1 LPPRSNIGAAAPL
14 RRWAAL
20 RARLSAPPPSRYPR
34 DVQSLGSETDELT
47 ALCCFTFFETEGKLG
62 VFLSDRLRGWIRGVI
77 PPRWIRR
84 SPPAAQEA
92 DPWDRT
98 TMPLGIATY
107 APWDGQWWECQHIRA
122 ARSPRTV
129 VPARRQCVNRTL
141 SKNGGLCQARIHSW
155 QAGSLPSSNETYPL
169 RRMRPR
175 KRQSHEPF
183 CKWRNG
189 NARWVRPQHRPHM
202 QRPGKG
208 SFQWA

>member
-1 LPPRSNIGAAAPL
+1 VNLTNINHLIADCRLDRTLAL
-14 RRWAAL
+14 RRRCAGEQRYERDL
-20 RARLSAPPPSRYPR
+20 APRPPSRYPR

-107 APWDGQWWECQHIRA
+107 APWDGQ
-122 ARSPRTV
+122 
-129 VPARRQCVNRTL
+129 
-141 SKNGGLCQARIHSW
+141 
-155 QAGSLPSSNETYPL
+155 
-169 RRMRPR
+169 
-175 KRQSHEPF
+175 
-183 CKWRNG
+183 
-189 NARWVRPQHRPHM
+189 
-202 QRPGKG
+202 
-208 SFQWA
+208 